1 MRAASFAL
9 AILLIGIVCSTGL
22 ARAADTSKEEAKQH
36 FLKGQQLFDVG
47 RWDEAASEFEQ
58 AYALRSDPV
67 FIYNMAQ
74 ACRRKGDAD
83 STNYCH
89 AVSPGASISLGSF
102 STTCYDTAN
111 PGTALA
117 ATDVPNIDKI
127 SVQVPSTSTA
137 ITVSKL
143 CLTGITF
150 AK

>member
-9 AILLIGIVCSTGL
+9 AILLIGTVCPTGSPL
-22 ARAADTSKEEAKQH
+22 S
-36 FLKGQQLFDVG
+36 G
-47 RWDEAASEFEQ
+47 
-58 AYALRSDPV
+58 LRLLLH
-67 FIYNMAQ
+67 
-74 ACRRKGDAD
+74 RKGDAD

-102 STTCYDTAN
+102 STTCYDTTN

-117 ATDVPNIDKI
+117 ATDVPNIDRI
-127 SVQVPSTSTA
+127 GVQVPSTSTA